1 MEWLHDVTVGHVVQ
15 KCQQWGD
22 VQGFLLL
29 PSRCIDDL
37 RCTAFCVFHGR
48 ARRTTRSSNTKAC
61 IPAGKHLQVNPLCCH
76 EAVWLCSLCVAA
88 CHCTPCRWGTNRLR
102 ECPRRSC
109 QGLCATS
116 RRDGGRAGG
125 SARNKCKH
133 VCRCA
138 ADTECLHGLMAP
150 NPCLSDCRPPL
161 VRRPVPSTKAKR
173 IGKVGVQA
181 LNFLSCSRF

>member
-1 MEWLHDVTVGHVVQ
+1 MTWVAQHFVCFMGE
-15 KCQQWGD
+15 
-22 VQGFLLL
+22 QGARPAVPTPKFAFQLG
-29 PSRCIDDL
+29 ST
-37 RCTAFCVFHGR
+37 CT
-48 ARRTTRSSNTKAC
+48 
-61 IPAGKHLQVNPLCCH
+61 LCCH

-88 CHCTPCRWGTNRLR
+88 CHCTPSCWGTNRLR

-116 RRDGGRAGG
+116 RRDGAHAGG

-181 LNFLSCSRF
+181 LNFLGCSRF